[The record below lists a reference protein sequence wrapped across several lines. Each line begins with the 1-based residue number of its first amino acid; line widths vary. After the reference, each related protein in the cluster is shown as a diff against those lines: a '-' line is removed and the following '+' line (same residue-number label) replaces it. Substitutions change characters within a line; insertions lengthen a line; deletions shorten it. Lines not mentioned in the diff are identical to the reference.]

1 MLSLLSQPRS
11 LSFESQTIAL
21 NIIEVFLIM
30 YKQCGECS
38 DPIIDLEGVNEVL
51 ESFVISPHVTVMNR
65 QHAEVLLGI
74 IEQQPLREET
84 GVIDQSDVMFRI

>member
-1 MLSLLSQPRS
+1 MSQPRS
-11 LSFESQTIAL
+11 LSFESQTLAL

-30 YKQCGECS
+30 YKQCGES
-38 DPIIDLEGVNEVL
+38 SAPIINLEGVNEVL

-74 IEQQPLREET
+74 FEEQPLREEA
-84 GVIDQSDVMFRI
+84 GVIDQPDVMFRI